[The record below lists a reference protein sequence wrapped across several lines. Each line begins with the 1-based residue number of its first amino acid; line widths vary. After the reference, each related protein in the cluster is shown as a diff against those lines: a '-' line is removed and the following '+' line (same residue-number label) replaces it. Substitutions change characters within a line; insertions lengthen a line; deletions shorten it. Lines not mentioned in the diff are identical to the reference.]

1 MTRKCLI
8 IRQQKRLRLVNKF
21 VDERISFKQLLNLEI
36 LNLCQFLKDKKKKK
50 KDKEEKIKDNYS
62 YLSLLVLIIYQKT
75 LLNKHPKN
83 SMFVRLKNRCYITG
97 RSRGFIKKWGV
108 SRIIFR
114 ELAAKGLL
122 PGIIKSSW

>member
-8 IRQQKRLRLVNKF
+8 MRQQKRLNLISKF
-21 VDERISFKQLLNLEI
+21 VDERIIFKNFMDFELIKLYE
-36 LNLCQFLKDKKKKK
+36 CLKIRNK
-50 KDKEEKIKDNYS
+50 KEEKEKIDIFDTYI
-62 YLSLLVLIIYQKT
+62 SLLVVIIYQKT

-114 ELAAKGLL
+114 KLATNGLL

>member
-8 IRQQKRLRLVNKF
+8 MRQQKRLNLISKF
-21 VDERISFKQLLNLEI
+21 VDERIIFKNFMDFELIKLSE
-36 LNLCQFLKDKKKKK
+36 CLKIRKKKKE
-50 KDKEEKIKDNYS
+50 KDKIDIFDTYI
-62 YLSLLVLIIYQKT
+62 SLLVVIIYQKT
-75 LLNKHPKN
+75 LINKHPKN

-114 ELAAKGLL
+114 KLATNGLL